1 MARRRPRMHPRGRE
15 QRGQLVKRNKRRINR
30 LAFALPLDEA
40 WLCCF
45 RGILITTTV
54 SVQKLCTRSP
64 THLSVFDHDYEI
76 FRKAAMPMVRLF

>member
-1 MARRRPRMHPRGRE
+1 MARRRPQAQMHARGRE

-45 RGILITTTV
+45 RGILITKQLSLYKSCV
-54 SVQKLCTRSP
+54 RRGHLRISLCLTM
-64 THLSVFDHDYEI
+64 I
-76 FRKAAMPMVRLF
+76 